1 MVMKSVTQCDRSHEG
16 GLLGRGRERLP
27 LGKGGGKKRGERRDW
42 PFTRGHSSC
51 TGEDMRLVG
60 TVRICHIL
68 AASNDYLVV
77 AESLGQMPDF

>member
-1 MVMKSVTQCDRSHEG
+1 MAMKSVTPRDRSHEG
-16 GLLGRGRERLP
+16 GLLGRRRERLP
-27 LGKGGGKKRGERRDW
+27 LGKGGGKKRGEEGLA
-42 PFTRGHSSC
+42 FTRGHSSC

-68 AASNDYLVV
+68 AASNNYLVV